1 MKVALVRNGV
11 VVIATTADQGYVDA
25 VTPDWDAVLT
35 FEDGHPVSA
44 GWIVSGQDVEPE
56 PQPAPVVPAEVT
68 MRQARLALHA
78 AGLLAGVEAAIEA
91 LEEPA
96 KTNARIEWEYS
107 GAVQRHNSFVSV
119 LAPQLGLTEEQTD
132 ALFIAA
138 SAL

>member
-1 MKVALVRNGV
+1 MKIALVRDGV
-11 VVIATTADQGYVDA
+11 VMIATTADQSYVDA

-44 GWIVSGQDVEPE
+44 DWIVNGQDVEPPPE
-56 PQPAPVVPAEVT
+56 PDPVVPAEVT

-78 AGLLAGVEAAIEA
+78 AGYLAGVEAAIDA

-107 GAVQRHNSFVSV
+107 GAVQRHNGFVSV
-119 LAPQLGLTEEQTD
+119 LAPQLGLTSEQTD

-138 SAL
+138 EQL